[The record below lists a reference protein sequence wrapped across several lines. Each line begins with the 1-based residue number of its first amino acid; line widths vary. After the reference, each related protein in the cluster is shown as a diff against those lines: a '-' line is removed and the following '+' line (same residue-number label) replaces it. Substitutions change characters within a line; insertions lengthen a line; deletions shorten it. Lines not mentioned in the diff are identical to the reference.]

1 MIYDPTLKWRRKR
14 SAEINRNAKTREELE
29 LVWGQVWNHLQ
40 LRRDFNR
47 FFFINPVLICVDRK
61 TGKQGTLLFQY
72 SPRVYFRWLPFE
84 SETE

>member
-1 MIYDPTLKWRRKR
+1 M
-14 SAEINRNAKTREELE
+14 
-29 LVWGQVWNHLQ
+29 
-40 LRRDFNR
+40 
-47 FFFINPVLICVDRK
+47 LICFDRK